1 VSPVRLCVSPK
12 LVRTC
17 SHEKLAVN
25 RTLYHVGGLFVRAE
39 VATGAAAAPS
49 TPDISK
55 ALPAIKNVVDQMH
68 LAGPLQFAGPFATA
82 NKDDPPHI
90 ICLKSTSETRFT
102 VALFFKGDK
111 YDSARMATVA
121 DRCDGQTYQPL
132 PN

>member
-1 VSPVRLCVSPK
+1 MKSWRAIGLCITLAACSSEPK
-12 LVRTC
+12 PPP
-17 SHEKLAVN
+17 
-25 RTLYHVGGLFVRAE
+25 
-39 VATGAAAAPS
+39 AP
-49 TPDISK
+49 PPPPPPPEISK

-68 LAGPLQFAGPFATA
+68 LAGPLQFAGPFASA